1 VSQPSDPN
9 HKLHNTPLIRYSYRM
24 KTKLLRMLTS
34 LSVLR
39 SFIMDWSLQELLNG
53 LASKWY
59 RLFSA
64 ERAERGDAGAQFNL
78 GVRYDQGLGV
88 LQDFKEAA
96 KWYRLS
102 AEQGDAIAQCNL
114 GGMYNEGK
122 GVPQDYKE
130 AVKWW
135 KLAAG
140 QHDEQAQFILERMH
154 GNSSN

>member
-1 VSQPSDPN
+1 
-9 HKLHNTPLIRYSYRM
+9 
-24 KTKLLRMLTS
+24 MLTS

-78 GVRYDQGLGV
+78 GVRYDKGQGV
-88 LQDFKEAA
+88 PQDSKEAV

-102 AEQGDAIAQCNL
+102 AEQGNADAQSNL
-114 GGMYNEGK
+114 GDIYFYGRG
-122 GVPQDYKE
+122 GLQDYKE
-130 AVKWW
+130 AFKWYRLSAEQG
-135 KLAAG
+135 LA
-140 QHDEQAQFILERMH
+140 QVTKPRYLVHF
-154 GNSSN
+154 